1 MRYLQTDFPVL
12 NAESYDDGYLFRGIV
27 HKQSPGDLPF
37 TEDPPASRKRKGKD
51 VTVDQDEG
59 EKGKK
64 RGRGRPRLDR
74 NDQTQAER
82 RRTQI
87 RLAQRAYR
95 NRKESAITE
104 LESQVRDLKEVN
116 DEMRDAFQRLLDSAT
131 REGVLARVPEFGQ
144 QLQKL
149 QELVRRPRQY
159 GAEEDES
166 ALHADVE
173 DSPRGSLPESAESPS
188 TQGTTTTEAKH
199 HPPEQMYGDLSITLE
214 RDVQPQSHSLVD
226 LTYSSISDDS
236 GNYQIIAA
244 PTIENASF
252 APDTSST
259 FSSAPDTW
267 SFSPWS
273 SLPLPASMAYQESG
287 FARRLHRYTAE
298 KAAYLICMKNPPH
311 ETMTRVFGF
320 ARLFET
326 TDQIRERTLATLAK
340 TRDQSLHNWNYPF
353 YNLGGAGT
361 HFPDSSRDSGGSRD
375 DGEGAPRTSGFRFG
389 PMDEVTSHIRDS
401 LLTIS
406 QDIRMPGL
414 QGLFWDCDE
423 VEWYMRL
430 NGVLVPDVAT
440 DFCSVHVQSG
450 SFHYQEV
457 RHQGADA
464 DATHSAAPGSAS
476 LFAPV
481 HSHDGTSM
489 ATSPAMGDAWQQAN
503 ASDEFTGAAAAQTT
517 IHGMTQGFAGSSL
530 QTYGSPSV
538 ADPLST
544 DGKLVQL
551 DIAKFLNG
559 LTSRGTCLGRTP
571 GFRPNDVDA
580 AFWESV
586 ITEHE

>member
-1 MRYLQTDFPVL
+1 MRYQQADFPVL
-12 NAESYDDGYLFRGIV
+12 NAESYDNGYQFGGIV
-27 HKQSPGDLPF
+27 HKQPPGGPPCMK
-37 TEDPPASRKRKGKD
+37 DPPASRKRKGKD
-51 VTVDQDEG
+51 VIVDQDEG
-59 EKGKK
+59 EERKK
-64 RGRGRPRLDR
+64 RARGRPRL
-74 NDQTQAER
+74 NPKDQTQAER
-82 RRTQI
+82 RKTQI

-104 LESQVRDLKEVN
+104 LESQVRDLKEAN
-116 DEMRDAFQRLLDSAT
+116 DEMRAAFQRLLDSAT
-131 REGVLARVPEFGQ
+131 RQGVLARAPEFGE

-149 QELVRRPRQY
+149 RALVRRPREDEA
-159 GAEEDES
+159 GEDES

-173 DSPRGSLPESAESPS
+173 DSPRGSQPESAKSPS
-188 TQGTTTTEAKH
+188 AQRATTAEAEHNK
-199 HPPEQMYGDLSITLE
+199 PEQVYGDLLIALE
-214 RDVQPQSHSLVD
+214 RDAQPQSHSPAG
-226 LTYSSISDDS
+226 LTASPMYDDS

-252 APDTSST
+252 APNTSFM

-273 SLPLPASMAYQESG
+273 LLPVPASMAYQESG
-287 FARRLHRYTAE
+287 FARRLHRYAVE

-311 ETMTRVFGF
+311 ESMMRVFGF

-326 TDQIRERTLATLAK
+326 TDQIRERTLAILAK
-340 TRDQSLHNWNYPF
+340 TREQSLHDWNYPF

-361 HFPDSSRDSGGSRD
+361 HFPDSSRGSTD

-389 PMDEVTSHIRDS
+389 PMDEATSHIRDS

-406 QDIRMPGL
+406 QNIRMPGL

-430 NGVLVPDVAT
+430 NGVLVPNVAT
-440 DFCSVHVQSG
+440 DFCSVHVQPG

-457 RHQGADA
+457 RHQEADA
-464 DATHSAAPGSAS
+464 GAPQSAAPGSAS
-476 LFAPV
+476 LFAPA

-489 ATSPAMGDAWQQAN
+489 ATSSAMGDACQQAN
-503 ASDEFTGAAAAQTT
+503 ASGEFTGAAAAQTA
-517 IHGMTQGFAGSSL
+517 IYGMTQGFAGSSL
-530 QTYGSPSV
+530 QAYGSPSV
-538 ADPLST
+538 ADPLSGPA

-551 DIAKFLNG
+551 DITKFLNG
-559 LTSRGTCLGRTP
+559 LTSRGACLGRTP
-571 GFRPNDVDA
+571 GFRPKDVDA

-586 ITEHE
+586 IMEYE